1 MAAISRLLRLLDGLL
16 TGRQTNGIKL
26 SCGVIASGAK
36 QSLFSAEI
44 ASSRALLAMTGI
56 P

>member
-1 MAAISRLLRLLDGLL
+1 MTEHFGEKMPHSSHWRL
-16 TGRQTNGIKL
+16 NGIKL

-44 ASSRALLAMTGI
+44 ASSQALLAKTGI